1 VGGLRITPLEI
12 QRGDLRALL
21 ADPRPLLVAFEA
33 AGSAPCALLAP
44 RLRTVAQEF
53 GRRVL
58 VVRVLDAGD
67 ASFAARHHLL
77 WIPTLAF
84 WHGGREVL
92 RLAGAAPIEALRA
105 HLRFLLEDGPC
116 PDAVEGPRRA
126 VCSSFGRPAVH

>member
-1 VGGLRITPLEI
+1 MGGSRVRPLEI

-21 ADPRPLLVAFEA
+21 GDPRPLLVAFEA

-53 GRRVL
+53 GQRILVIRVM
-58 VVRVLDAGD
+58 DAGD

-77 WIPTLAF
+77 WIPTVAF
-84 WHGGREVL
+84 WHGGRELL

-116 PDAVEGPRRA
+116 PDTVEGPRRA
-126 VCSSFGRPAVH
+126 VSSAFGPLAVH

>member
-12 QRGDLRALL
+12 QRDDLRGLL
-21 ADPRPLLVAFEA
+21 VDPRPVLVAFEA
-33 AGSAPCALLAP
+33 AGSGPWSLLAP

-58 VVRVLDAGD
+58 VVRVMDAGD

-77 WIPTLAF
+77 WIPTVAF
-84 WHGGREVL
+84 WHGGREL
-92 RLAGAAPIEALRA
+92 MRLAGAAPIEALRA
-105 HLRFLLEDGPC
+105 HLRFMLEEGPC

-126 VCSSFGRPAVH
+126 VWSAFDHTAVH